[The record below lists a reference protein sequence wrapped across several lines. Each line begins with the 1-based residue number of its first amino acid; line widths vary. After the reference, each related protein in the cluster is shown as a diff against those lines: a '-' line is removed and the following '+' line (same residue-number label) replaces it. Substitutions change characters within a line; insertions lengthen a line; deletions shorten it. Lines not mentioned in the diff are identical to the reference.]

1 MSREVEIIRSQLLRN
16 HVDILGGTAQ
26 FDDPHTVSVHGTI
39 RGDHNTVT
47 AEKIVI
53 ATGTRPARPSH
64 VEFDDE
70 RVLDS
75 DSVLRIQQVPNSLV
89 VVGAGVIGIEYASM
103 FAALG
108 TRVTVVEKRPSML
121 DFCDPEVVESLKFH

>member
-26 FDDPHTVSVHGTI
+26 FDDPHTISVHGTI

-53 ATGTRPARPSH
+53 ATGTRPARPPH

-70 RVLDS
+70 RVGLTRS
-75 DSVLRIQQVPNSLV
+75 PTGRSRTPSHPFRACVCARRPPASRLR
-89 VVGAGVIGIEYASM
+89 
-103 FAALG
+103 
-108 TRVTVVEKRPSML
+108 
-121 DFCDPEVVESLKFH
+121 